1 MTQLAVAGL
10 DKSFGAHQVLCG
22 LDLDVPAGSLT
33 AILGPSGSGKT
44 TLLRVLAGFE
54 HADAGTV
61 RIGSALAD
69 GPGVF
74 LPPERRRI
82 GYVPQEGSL
91 FPHLTVAAN
100 VAFGLSRR
108 KWGRDRRAKRCADLL
123 EAVGLGGLDRR
134 YPHQLSGG
142 QQQRV
147 ALARAL
153 AIQPE
158 VVLLD
163 EPFASLDANLRASVR
178 ADVQQLLKE
187 SGTTSVLVTHDQD
200 EALSTAD
207 RVAVLRDGGIAQ
219 CDAPQ
224 ELYSHPV
231 DADMARFIGEANL
244 IPGILNGS
252 SVQTL
257 LGVLAVTGAD
267 AGGDGPVAG
276 AARNGSEGPGHRPA
290 MVLIRPEQVELVPG
304 ILTGAG
310 AAVGAETGPAGP
322 GDSTGLTGRITG
334 YGYHG
339 HDAVVTV
346 QPEQDPQAPP
356 LTVRTLGGQALSPGS
371 RVTLRAHGP
380 VIAWPQRGD

>member
-10 DKSFGAHQVLCG
+10 DKRFGAHQVLAG

-44 TLLRVLAGFE
+44 TLLRILAGFE

-61 RIGSALAD
+61 RIGSAVAD

-108 KWGRDRRAKRCADLL
+108 KVGRARRGQRSAELL
-123 EAVGLGGLDRR
+123 EAVGLAGLDRR

-153 AIQPE
+153 AIAPE

-163 EPFASLDANLRASVR
+163 EPFASLDAHLRASVR
-178 ADVQQLLKE
+178 ADVQRLLKE
-187 SGTTSVLVTHDQD
+187 SGTTTVLVTHDQD

-219 CDAPQ
+219 CAAPQ
-224 ELYSHPV
+224 ELYCRPV
-231 DADMARFIGEANL
+231 DAEMARFIGEANL
-244 IPGILNGS
+244 IPGVLHGS

-267 AGGDGPVAG
+267 PADPAG
-276 AARNGSEGPGHRPA
+276 AAGAAGAAATANGNGAGRSPA

-304 ILTGAG
+304 SP
-310 AAVGAETGPAGP
+310 GPARAADG
-322 GDSTGLTGRITG
+322 GEDGLTGRIIG

-346 QPEQDPQAPP
+346 QPERDPQAPP

-371 RVTLRAHGP
+371 RVTLRARGP
-380 VIAWPQRGD
+380 VIAWPQRD

>member
-1 MTQLAVAGL
+1 MTHLAVAGL
-10 DKSFGAHQVLCG
+10 DKRFGAHQVLTG
-22 LDLDVPAGSLT
+22 LDLDVPTGSLT

-100 VAFGLSRR
+100 VTFGLSRR
-108 KWGRDRRAKRCADLL
+108 KWGRDRRARRCADLL
-123 EAVGLGGLDRR
+123 EAVGLGGLDKR

-153 AIQPE
+153 AIEPE

-207 RVAVLRDGGIAQ
+207 RVAVLRDGAIAQ

-224 ELYSHPV
+224 ELYSRPV

-267 AGGDGPVAG
+267 AGEDGPAG
-276 AARNGSEGPGHRPA
+276 AARNGSAGPGHRPA

-304 ILTGAG
+304 VPAGAG
-310 AAVGAETGPAGP
+310 PAVSAETGPAGP
-322 GDSTGLTGRITG
+322 ASSTGLTGRITG

-356 LTVRTLGGQALSPGS
+356 VTVRTLGGQALSPGS

>member
-1 MTQLAVAGL
+1 MTQLAIAGL
-10 DKSFGAHQVLCG
+10 DKRFGAHQVLCG
-22 LDLDVPAGSLT
+22 LNLDVPAGSLT

-61 RIGSALAD
+61 RIGSAVAD

-74 LPPERRRI
+74 LPAERRRI

-108 KWGRDRRAKRCADLL
+108 KWGRERRSKRCADLL

-153 AIQPE
+153 AIAPE

-163 EPFASLDANLRASVR
+163 EPFASLDAHLRASVR

-219 CDAPQ
+219 CATPQ
-224 ELYSHPV
+224 ELYSCPV
-231 DADMARFIGEANL
+231 DADMARFIGEANV

-257 LGVLAVTGAD
+257 LGLLAVTGTDPAED
-267 AGGDGPVAG
+267 GAGPG
-276 AARNGSEGPGHRPA
+276 RNGSDGPGQRPA

-304 ILTGAG
+304 TPGSAGAG
-310 AAVGAETGPAGP
+310 PAAG
-322 GDSTGLTGRITG
+322 GDTGLTGRITG

-346 QPEQDPQAPP
+346 QPERDPHAPP
-356 LTVRTLGGQALSPGS
+356 LTVRTLGGAALSTGS
-371 RVTLRAHGP
+371 RVTLRARGP